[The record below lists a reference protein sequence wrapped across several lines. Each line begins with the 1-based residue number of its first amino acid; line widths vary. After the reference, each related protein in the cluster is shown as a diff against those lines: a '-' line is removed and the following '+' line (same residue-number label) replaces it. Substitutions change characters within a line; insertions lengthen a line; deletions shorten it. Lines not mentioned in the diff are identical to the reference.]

1 MDVNLVEYIF
11 PSNNLS
17 VLAFMLVTFFLSGIV
32 KGFLGIGLP
41 AAAMALLTLVLEPT
55 HAIALLVLPILFT
68 NLFQFFRSKHRI
80 ESFQNLSLIHI
91 SEPTRPY

>member
-32 KGFLGIGLP
+32 KGFLGIVLP
-41 AAAMALLTLVLEPT
+41 AAAMDLLTLVLETT
-55 HAIALLVLPILFT
+55 HAIAQLRLTMNIYARHVVCRPI
-68 NLFQFFRSKHRI
+68 
-80 ESFQNLSLIHI
+80 
-91 SEPTRPY
+91 P